1 MKNKFKIDP
10 SLKNK
15 NLSQDISEQLGF
27 IYPSDVKSGV
37 IVFVL
42 LLYDLPLLLGLLSL
56 ASVKIAWVLS
66 PFILLF
72 HVWGVRFL
80 IKNPYTTQF
89 EMILF
94 TGSLGLMS
102 SLSLF
107 VIVQGILLQKLELGP
122 VYYTVITILF
132 LIGFFVIA
140 KYQINKL
147 TKDPTIERKRSKI
160 ERHLNSIGSALLG
173 SGGLGTMGYVSG
185 QRLEPSFFA
194 TLVLIGF
201 FMLFNFYIGAK
212 FLLRF
217 YFMKIN
223 PSFINY
229 HPLSNKKKKK
239 VLKQGIKLK

>member
-10 SLKNK
+10 SIKNK

-42 LLYDLPLLLGLLSL
+42 LLFDLPLLLGLLSL

-102 SLSLF
+102 SL
-107 VIVQGILLQKLELGP
+107 
-122 VYYTVITILF
+122 YLF
-132 LIGFFVIA
+132 LIVIC
-140 KYQINKL
+140 IF
-147 TKDPTIERKRSKI
+147 
-160 ERHLNSIGSALLG
+160 LLKFE
-173 SGGLGTMGYVSG
+173 LGTYY
-185 QRLEPSFFA
+185 LSFITF
-194 TLVLIGF
+194 ICF
-201 FMLFNFYIGAK
+201 IDFFYI
-212 FLLRF
+212 
-217 YFMKIN
+217 
-223 PSFINY
+223 
-229 HPLSNKKKKK
+229 
-239 VLKQGIKLK
+239 

>member
-80 IKNPYTTQF
+80 MKNPYTTQF

-107 VIVQGILLQKLELGP
+107 VIVQGILLKKLELGP
-122 VYYTVITILF
+122 VYYLVTTLLF

-140 KYQINKL
+140 KYQISKL
-147 TKDPTIERKRSKI
+147 TKNPTIERKRSKI

-185 QRLEPSFFA
+185 QTNGTA
-194 TLVLIGF
+194 TCRGRV
-201 FMLFNFYIGAK
+201 
-212 FLLRF
+212 
-217 YFMKIN
+217 
-223 PSFINY
+223 
-229 HPLSNKKKKK
+229 
-239 VLKQGIKLK
+239 